1 MSSGSNILKM
11 LIGIVVFIIG
21 IVWYVPQYGLGF
33 WEQLKTIFLG
43 VFGLFLLFA
52 GLIVA
57 WMGYDDFKMD
67 KEMAKEEK
75 KEEVKTEE
83 PKKE

>member
-1 MSSGSNILKM
+1 MSSASNILKM

-21 IVWYVPQYGLGF
+21 IVWYAPTYGLN
-33 WEQLKTIFLG
+33 FLG
-43 VFGLFLLFA
+43 QLINLLEAVIGLFLIFA